1 MAESYSVTAIL
12 SAVDKNFSSVF
23 GSAQGAADSL
33 AGKIKSGLGF
43 GVLTG
48 IGMKA
53 FSTLTSAASGFAGEL
68 ESTSAAWKTFEDNFN
83 ITSICCLFNAG
94 SAMGNQYYT
103 IPKLGDATNRSFKF
117 FLARSIA
124 STPRDVANLLNT
136 ILLADVLFAHFPT
149 NRNCV
154 DDDSFKSVF

>member
-12 SAVDKNFSSVF
+12 SARDKNFSSVF

-33 AGKIKSGLGF
+33 AGKLKSGLGF

-68 ESTSAAWKTFEDNFN
+68 ESTSAAWQTFEQ
-83 ITSICCLFNAG
+83 NARMSG
-94 SAMGNQYYT
+94 HTDKEINSTKKALQDFATQTIYSASDMSTTYAQ
-103 IPKLGDATNRSFKF
+103 LDAVGIESAESLVKGFGG
-117 FLARSIA
+117 IA
-124 STPRDVANLLNT
+124 AAAENPAQ
-136 ILLADVLFAHFPT
+136 AM
-149 NRNCV
+149 
-154 DDDSFKSVF
+154 